1 MRVRGIFLRL
11 GEAGVSLQ
19 HCKNGEVFYGIG
31 KREGRARY
39 DGDDDDLVWR

>member
-31 KREGRARY
+31 KGELGN